1 MITKIATGLGLLSTG
16 GSLGPYVNLNNH
28 SAGMVR
34 YNGTDMEVYDGS
46 SWYKISSTVNIDI
59 DYNTRMIMDWASKK
73 MAEEK
78 AIEKAIEKLKD
89 NPTVADLLKQKADI
103 EEKIQIVKI
112 LIGNNNGS
120 DPA

>member
-1 MITKIATGLGLLSTG
+1 MITKITTGLGLLSTG
-16 GSLGPYVNLNNH
+16 GSSGFYVSLNNP

-34 YNGTDMEVYDGS
+34 YNGTDMEVYDA
-46 SWYKISSTVNIDI
+46 SWYKMSSTVNIDI
-59 DYNTRMIMDWASKK
+59 DYNTRMIMAWASKK
-73 MAEEK
+73 MAEE
-78 AIEKAIEKLKD
+78 AAIEKLKD

>member
-1 MITKIATGLGLLSTG
+1 MITKITTGLGLLSTG
-16 GSLGPYVNLNNH
+16 GSSGLYVSLNNP

-46 SWYKISSTVNIDI
+46 SWYKISSTANIDI
-59 DYNTRMIMDWASKK
+59 DYNTRMIMNWASKK

-78 AIEKAIEKLKD
+78 AIEKLKD
-89 NPTVADLLKQKADI
+89 NPTFADLLKQKADI
-103 EEKIQIVKI
+103 EEKIKVVQILLKD
-112 LIGNNNGS
+112 NNGS

>member
-1 MITKIATGLGLLSTG
+1 LGLLSTG
-16 GSLGPYVNLNNH
+16 GSSGPYVSLNNP

-46 SWYKISSTVNIDI
+46 SWYKMSSTVNIDI

-78 AIEKAIEKLKD
+78 AIEKLKD
-89 NPTVADLLKQKADI
+89 NPTFTDLLKQKADI
-103 EEKIQIVKI
+103 DEKIKIVEI
-112 LIGNNNGS
+112 LIRDHNGTN
-120 DPA
+120 